1 LVSALI
7 GEWKSGRQVG
17 AAMFQ
22 STKDIVRSEY
32 AWLLRAIVCDNSCAE
47 RKLRHEFKMKAVFRE
62 KSFTK
67 SLNRKPSGA
76 S

>member
-1 LVSALI
+1 MEKWATSRRSHVS
-7 GEWKSGRQVG
+7 VD
-17 AAMFQ
+17 
-22 STKDIVRSEY
+22 KDIVRSEY

-62 KSFTK
+62 KGFTK